1 MDVARRGTCEGKH
14 LMAMSY
20 EEACAEVTRPG
31 AFFEVGAESIRGV
44 DYRVFR
50 NGPATLAQLFAG
62 ARDDESTFLVYEE
75 QRWSFTETARHI
87 DALAHALVHTFGVK
101 KGDRVGIA
109 MRNLPEWIVSFAAIL
124 SIGAVSVSFNAWW
137 TESELD
143 YALEDSRSAVLIVDG
158 ERVDRA
164 HGPPDGARSRSSR
177 CAPPRQNSSRRACTD
192 TTTSSPW

>member
-1 MDVARRGTCEGKH
+1 MGSGEEH

-20 EEACAEVTRPG
+20 EEACAGVTRPG
-31 AFFEVGAESIRGV
+31 GFFEVGPESIDGL
-44 DYRVFR
+44 DYNVFR
-50 NGPATLAQLFAG
+50 NGPDTLARLFAG
-62 ARDDESTFLVYEE
+62 ARDDESTFLVYEQ

-143 YALEDSRSAVLIVDG
+143 YALEDSGSAVLIVDG
-158 ERVDRA
+158 ERMDRA
-164 HGPPDGARSRSSR
+164 HRPARPARDPDHRSAHCRGR
-177 CAPPRQNSSRRACTD
+177 KAPAGRAQIRGRRH
-192 TTTSSPW
+192 PW